1 MQVPPAADLK
11 TQIAALITPP
21 GMTCL
26 TELTAR
32 SDVNSQPVESVVVD
46 PVLDDETGEAVE
58 VSLVVGDQGHAK

>member
-1 MQVPPAADLK
+1 MQVPQAADLK
-11 TQIAALITPP
+11 TQIAALTTPP
-21 GMTCL
+21 GMAYL

-32 SDVNSQPVESVVVD
+32 SDVNSQPVKSVVVD